1 MTDRAIDRLEGYW
14 LGEFVLGEA
23 AEADAEGADA
33 PVLPVDRLSPPEIT
47 VRGRNLAVLLAPAYR
62 AMTS

>member
-1 MTDRAIDRLEGYW
+1 MTDRSAIDRLEDYW

-23 AEADAEGADA
+23 ADDEEEEAE
-33 PVLPVDRLSPPEIT
+33 LPVDRLPPPQIT
-47 VRGRNLAVLLAPAYR
+47 VRGRNLAVLLAPVYR